1 MFFGY
6 FAYSFLMKKFRKF
19 ISGNFVN
26 INQVKQE
33 PKNENIIYRNQDV
46 IVLKGEAKDENKTLE

>member
-1 MFFGY
+1 
-6 FAYSFLMKKFRKF
+6 MKKFRKF